1 MKTNTVLLMLTGFLM
16 LGCSTAQYQHVSSRS
31 LRNDQGHV
39 VGHKETLRNT
49 SNGEESVRTVLYVAR
64 YDTHGQVVGY
74 EEPIAGG
81 AVLRNVEGRR
91 IGTRYADLRSRGS
104 NAGNQGITL
113 TVLPK

>member
-1 MKTNTVLLMLTGFLM
+1 MLASLLM
-16 LGCSTAQYQHVSSRS
+16 LGCSTTQYQHVSSRS

-64 YDTHGQVVGY
+64 YDAHGQVTGY

-81 AVLRNVEGRR
+81 AVLRNIDGRR

-104 NAGNQGITL
+104 NAGNEGITL